1 MCTNV
6 RWIRTYI
13 YDSLFEN
20 SNVMIHVL
28 IVEREKDQMQKSMN
42 LWPLK
47 AQHNLL
53 RKKEASVCPVS
64 GKRRVHQLGVKEHS
78 FPVI

>member
-6 RWIRTYI
+6 HWIRIYI

-28 IVEREKDQMQKSMN
+28 IVERENNQMEKPMN
-42 LWPLK
+42 
-47 AQHNLL
+47 
-53 RKKEASVCPVS
+53 
-64 GKRRVHQLGVKEHS
+64 
-78 FPVI
+78 F